1 MRVEVVD
8 NLGPP
13 DLKLVGFQLWVHGY
27 QFPDLD
33 DAWDG
38 NWLAVTAHCGG
49 RGGDVWAGG
58 AILETV
64 SLLQFRDGLRE
75 LHSTLRGVAEL
86 ASPEPNLAVRVAP
99 TNPAGQLAV
108 RVEITPE
115 HLTQGH
121 WFEFE
126 ADQSYLPPAI
136 AQCETIL
143 NRLPIR
149 DASRRLGV

>member
-1 MRVEVVD
+1 MNRKAVEH
-8 NLGPP
+8 LGAP
-13 DLKLVGFQLWVHGY
+13 DLQLVGFQLWVHGY
-27 QFPDLD
+27 QFPDVD

-38 NWLAVTAHCGG
+38 NWLTVTAHCGG
-49 RGGDVWAGG
+49 QGADVWAGG

-64 SLLQFRDGLRE
+64 SILQFRDELRE
-75 LHSTLRGVAEL
+75 LHRTLSGEAKL
-86 ASPEPNLAVRVAP
+86 LSHEPNLAVRVAA
-99 TNPAGQLAV
+99 TNEAGRLSV

-126 ADQSYLPPAI
+126 ADQSYLTATI
-136 AQCETIL
+136 RQCETIL
-143 NRLPIR
+143 DRLPIR